1 MDIKILRNFSSR
13 VSTKNLEGI
22 MPPKENI
29 DDVIKCDLAHLLELK
44 LSQVENLYVADKR
57 KLKFRHDSNLVI
69 SKFEGKLE
77 EQPKFELEFEH
88 EPFFEC
94 GINYLGRLSKKRE
107 MHLYIRI
114 PGEGTY
120 DPASSEPYLS
130 KHDFAV
136 ITGFYSAGLYALR
149 RGNPELLDKI
159 FKIFKINK
167 VYKRHKYLVKYMRY
181 QIETTLI
188 NNREA
193 KDYGLYLKEVVKYSK
208 SQLVRKEFEDLTM
221 YLNLFE
227 ICEKNEIFPSQRYWE
242 KLIRE
247 RPEHENDKFVKFIN
261 GQNKNE
267 LYLLPEPE
275 FVKGVSNLG
284 PVKAMY
290 DIRVLI
296 RDLDSLNR
304 DYSDQLKEELKKR
317 NEEGSDMKDLVQPYH
332 SCLVF

>member
-1 MDIKILRNFSSR
+1 
-13 VSTKNLEGI
+13 
-22 MPPKENI
+22 
-29 DDVIKCDLAHLLELK
+29 
-44 LSQVENLYVADKR
+44 
-57 KLKFRHDSNLVI
+57 
-69 SKFEGKLE
+69 
-77 EQPKFELEFEH
+77 
-88 EPFFEC
+88 
-94 GINYLGRLSKKRE
+94 
-107 MHLYIRI
+107 
-114 PGEGTY
+114 
-120 DPASSEPYLS
+120 
-130 KHDFAV
+130 
-136 ITGFYSAGLYALR
+136 
-149 RGNPELLDKI
+149 
-159 FKIFKINK
+159 
-167 VYKRHKYLVKYMRY
+167 MRY